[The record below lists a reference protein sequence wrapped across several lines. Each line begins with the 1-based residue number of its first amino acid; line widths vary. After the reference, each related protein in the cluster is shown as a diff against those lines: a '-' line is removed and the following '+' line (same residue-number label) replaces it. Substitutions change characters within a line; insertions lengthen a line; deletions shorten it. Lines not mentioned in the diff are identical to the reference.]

1 MKGWIDVCLKELR
14 EFARDKRVFYNAVLG
29 PLLLEVFL
37 ILLFGYLESNLSKG
51 GNQKIF
57 VVNPE
62 EGGAVLDALYKKQN
76 LEIKTLSSKANIQE
90 ELSDKKA
97 QVVIEFPEGFSKK
110 VLERKAPE
118 FYAYLDPLDPR
129 SKIAFEIVKNAID
142 EASAQYAKSRMQ
154 MLGLDEKDF
163 IPFILKEE
171 QAKTGKP
178 FAGEWLVAF
187 LPYLIVIWAFY
198 GGFAIVSDLVA
209 GEKERG
215 SLETLL
221 ISPIS
226 RRAIAFGKFCA
237 LAAVSFV
244 STLSALSGVL
254 VMGILNLPVTQNLFE
269 EGFTMTPLS
278 IVTLMITVIPLVV
291 FFSGILLA
299 VSTFSRNQKEVQSY
313 LSLLG
318 FVVLVPAIASQFVG
332 FTDIASAKWL
342 PFVPI
347 LNSAMM
353 MRDALL
359 NKVDTYNLIVTTGIS
374 LFLAC
379 GGLWFAVRLF
389 LKETVL
395 LRV

>member
-1 MKGWIDVCLKELR
+1 MKGWLDVCLKELR

-37 ILLFGYLESNLSKG
+37 ILLFGYLESNLSKSG
-51 GNQKIF
+51 AQKISI
-57 VVNPE
+57 VNAE

-76 LEIKTLSSKANIQE
+76 LEIKPLSKEANIQK
-90 ELSDKKA
+90 ELFEKKA
-97 QVVIEFPEGFSKK
+97 QVVIEFPEGFAKK
-110 VLERKAPE
+110 VSQRQAPE

-129 SKIAFEIVKNAID
+129 SKIAFEIVKNAVD
-142 EASAQYAKSRMQ
+142 EASAEYAKARMQ
-154 MLGLDEKDF
+154 ALGLDEKEF
-163 IPFILKEE
+163 LPFILKEE
-171 QAKTGKP
+171 KAKTGKP

-237 LAAVSFV
+237 LAIVSFV
-244 STLSALSGVL
+244 STLSALAGVL
-254 VMGILNLPVTQNLFE
+254 VMGFLNLPITRKLFE
-269 EGFTMTPLS
+269 EGLTMTPLS
-278 IVTLMITVIPLVV
+278 IITLVITVLPLVV

-342 PFVPI
+342 PFIPI
-347 LNSAMM
+347 LNSAMV

-359 NKVDTYNLIVTTGIS
+359 NKVDMYSLFITTGIS
-374 LFLAC
+374 VTLA
-379 GGLWFAVRLF
+379 GAGLWFAVRLF